1 MADVFKSQEVYK
13 HVNYNLH
20 DRNEMIAVRG
30 VYVTGE
36 YRPPYYN
43 EPILALSY
51 LTGINATVVDF
62 QDGAVSNGEDP
73 MYKMLDF
80 VITDFPVTPTFYT
93 VGSANAGEDSIYKML
108 DFVITAMQPTCEFY
122 ETKSQSAGEDS
133 MYKMLDFIIDFSQP
147 GMTIYPS
154 IYQNSTPEY
163 GLGLSFIRTDIA
175 VIENFIPE

>member
-51 LTGINATVVDF
+51 IRGIDTEVVNFETESADASNTNTV
-62 QDGAVSNGEDP
+62 G
-73 MYKMLDF
+73 MYKFGLSGSTYN
-80 VITDFPVTPTFYT
+80 IQRYSTESTDASNTNT
-93 VGSANAGEDSIYKML
+93 VG
-108 DFVITAMQPTCEFY
+108 
-122 ETKSQSAGEDS
+122 
-133 MYKMLDFIIDFSQP
+133 MYKFGLTSSSYNIQRYEKDYEDASNAQTVGMYNFAMSNSQYQIIRSP
-147 GMTIYPS
+147 IIHT
-154 IYQNSTPEY
+154 NSTPEY
-163 GLGLSFIRTDIA
+163 GLGLSFLRTDSA
-175 VIENFIPE
+175 TVENFIP